1 MVRCDF
7 RDSLVRELGGPGIGL
22 NVGEKT
28 KRERERGK
36 MCAPSEIKPHFP
48 DHVVVVY

>member
-7 RDSLVRELGGPGIGL
+7 RDSFIRERGGPEIGL
-22 NVGEKT
+22 NVGD
-28 KRERERGK
+28 KRGGE

-48 DHVVVVY
+48 DHVVVVH